1 VSLGETLTAF
11 WIRLQ
16 GELFPVLDT
25 ELGPLGVRHQ
35 QFVTVLGLAGI
46 ETFVRSVQGGPGR
59 PRCERAALAR
69 AFVAKAVFNFP
80 TTALLIEML
89 RSDHRL
95 RRLCGFMRAGE
106 IPSEARFSRA
116 FADFAKSALPSRLHA
131 ALIERTHADR
141 LVGHISRDS
150 TAIAARERPQPK
162 STPQPRPPRKRGRP
176 RRGEVRPPPEPR
188 RVERQIT
195 MSIEAMLADLPRGCD
210 VGTKRNASGHQESW
224 TGYKLHID
232 SADGQIPISCI
243 LTGASVHD
251 SQVAIPLATLSA
263 GRVTSLYD
271 LMDSAYDVA
280 EIRQHSRSLG
290 HVPIIDGNPRKS
302 AEMKAELAGRRAC
315 QKRFGIVC
323 AEQMRYRERSTAERV
338 NSALKDQHGGRT
350 LRVRGAEKAMCHL
363 MFGVLCLTA
372 LQLVRLVT

>member
-1 VSLGETLTAF
+1 MSLGQTLTAF

-16 GELFPVLDT
+16 GELFPFLDAT
-25 ELGPLGVRHQ
+25 LGPLGVRHQ
-35 QFVTVLGLAGI
+35 QLVTVLGLANL
-46 ETFVRSVQGGPGR
+46 EMFVGAAPAGPGR
-59 PRCERAALAR
+59 PRGDRACLAR

-89 RSDHRL
+89 ACDPIL
-95 RRLCGFMRAGE
+95 RRLCGFMRRGE
-106 IPSEARFSRA
+106 VPSEATFSRA
-116 FADFAKSALPSRLHA
+116 FADFSCTALPTRLHA
-131 ALIERTHADR
+131 ALIAHSHADR

-150 TAIAARERPQPK
+150 TAIVARERAQPK
-162 STPQPRPPRKRGRP
+162 PAPSPKPARKNGRP

-195 MSIEAMLADLPRGCD
+195 MSIAAMLADLPQNCD
-210 VGTKRNASGHQESW
+210 VGTKRNARGHQESW

-232 SADGQIPISCI
+232 SADGGIPISCI
-243 LTGASVHD
+243 LTAASVHD
-251 SQVAIPLATLSA
+251 SQAAIPLATISA

-280 EIRQHSRSLG
+280 EIRQHSQSLG
-290 HVPIIDGNPRKS
+290 HVPIIDTNPRKS
-302 AEMKAELAGRRAC
+302 AEKKAEIVGRQAC
-315 QKRFGIVC
+315 RNRFGFQY
-323 AEQMRYRERSTAERV
+323 AEQARYRERTSAERV

-350 LRVRGAEKAMCHL
+350 LRVKGAEKAMCHL
-363 MFGVLCLTA
+363 MFGMLCLTA

>member
-106 IPSEARFSRA
+106 IPSEATSPRA
-116 FADFAKSALPSRLHA
+116 RCRHA
-131 ALIERTHADR
+131 CM
-141 LVGHISRDS
+141 
-150 TAIAARERPQPK
+150 QP
-162 STPQPRPPRKRGRP
+162 
-176 RRGEVRPPPEPR
+176 
-188 RVERQIT
+188 
-195 MSIEAMLADLPRGCD
+195 
-210 VGTKRNASGHQESW
+210 
-224 TGYKLHID
+224 
-232 SADGQIPISCI
+232 
-243 LTGASVHD
+243 
-251 SQVAIPLATLSA
+251 
-263 GRVTSLYD
+263 
-271 LMDSAYDVA
+271 
-280 EIRQHSRSLG
+280 
-290 HVPIIDGNPRKS
+290 
-302 AEMKAELAGRRAC
+302 
-315 QKRFGIVC
+315 
-323 AEQMRYRERSTAERV
+323 
-338 NSALKDQHGGRT
+338 
-350 LRVRGAEKAMCHL
+350 
-363 MFGVLCLTA
+363 
-372 LQLVRLVT
+372 